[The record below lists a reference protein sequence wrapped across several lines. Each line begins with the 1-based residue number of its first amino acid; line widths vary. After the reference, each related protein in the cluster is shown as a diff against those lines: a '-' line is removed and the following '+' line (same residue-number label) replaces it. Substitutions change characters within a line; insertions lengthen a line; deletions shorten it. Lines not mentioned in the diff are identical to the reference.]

1 MGLVVASAA
10 ASSLIVG
17 AIARF
22 LLPQVSWQAEETHCA
37 VPPAAISWDLRRVFA
52 VPGQR
57 NLGIMGRAFDLLPGG
72 TMLNATCIHRG
83 VIGVTVKMLSAT
95 KAEIINSEP
104 VIMTR
109 GETTP
114 DDLVPWQEELLE
126 AFQAQPD

>member
-1 MGLVVASAA
+1 
-10 ASSLIVG
+10 
-17 AIARF
+17 
-22 LLPQVSWQAEETHCA
+22 
-37 VPPAAISWDLRRVFA
+37 
-52 VPGQR
+52 
-57 NLGIMGRAFDLLPGG
+57 
-72 TMLNATCIHRG
+72 MLNATCIHRG